1 MPATSSN
8 ASASR
13 ACSGRCNRHLPGN
26 SWKARGI
33 SRASIFGYSRACKPK
48 ATGIFYFGKETANF
62 FPALGFVCGGYR
74 DDIQPLKGQ
83 IMVPV
88 FRKTDAGVAVVY
100 EEWKGPAF
108 DPSDP
113 RPGR

>member
-1 MPATSSN
+1 
-8 ASASR
+8 
-13 ACSGRCNRHLPGN
+13 
-26 SWKARGI
+26 
-33 SRASIFGYSRACKPK
+33 
-48 ATGIFYFGKETANF
+48 
-62 FPALGFVCGGYR
+62 
-74 DDIQPLKGQ
+74 
-83 IMVPV
+83 MVPV